1 MSERIARL
9 PAEVGDIVQFKVTV
23 PRVSDKPAD
32 WVGEITQNMGYMLN
46 GGNPGGAHDRAE
58 YFRVHV
64 CQSDVRLTLTR
75 NQFHIVR
82 KWNAPELHR

>member
-1 MSERIARL
+1 MTERIPRL
-9 PAEVGDIVQFKVTV
+9 QAEVGDVVQFKVTV
-23 PRVSDKPAD
+23 PRVSDIPAD
-32 WVGEITQNMGYMLN
+32 WVGEITQSMGHMLN
-46 GGNPGGAHDRAE
+46 GGNFGGAHERAE

-82 KWNAPELHR
+82 KWNSPELR

>member
-1 MSERIARL
+1 
-9 PAEVGDIVQFKVTV
+9 
-23 PRVSDKPAD
+23 
-32 WVGEITQNMGYMLN
+32 MGQMLN
-46 GGNPGGAHDRAE
+46 GGKLGAREPTE

-82 KWNAPELHR
+82 KWNAPELQR